1 MVPSGWVPLGSRL
14 SKRCNGASSHARHAG
29 SRIGDFASPS
39 KSDSPTPR
47 DKRANAEMQAHS
59 TTTTLHASRPC
70 TVARALASR
79 SGRLRS
85 DARPA
90 SAIARIVAFAIV
102 CNMPSCRSR
111 GSLRPLRGP
120 ASRSAVAWLPHGLLR
135 RARRFGA
142 LASSSAPRG
151 RGGLSETDSD
161 GMRWQQAGSGS
172 LGARATANAT
182 KQRASRRAA
191 AESAEE
197 PAAKSRERAWS
208 QFKTDHDRLLRPR
221 RRAPRRLAGGRRG
234 ARAEGGRAHEAHAL
248 RLRPRGP
255 RGPAAAAESSTIGSG
270 IASCIRGLFPAR

>member
-102 CNMPSCRSR
+102 CNM
-111 GSLRPLRGP
+111 SLTCLLAGLAGRCARCAAERHDPLPPGFHMAFSDERV
-120 ASRSAVAWLPHGLLR
+120 ASALWRV
-135 RARRFGA
+135 RARRT
-142 LASSSAPRG
+142 RG
-151 RGGLSETDSD
+151 RGGLSKSDSD
-161 GMRWQQAGSGS
+161 GMRWQQVGSGS

-182 KQRASRRAA
+182 RQRCERRGA
-191 AESAEE
+191 AES
-197 PAAKSRERAWS
+197 PAKAQWTP
-208 QFKTDHDRLLRPR
+208 QW
-221 RRAPRRLAGGRRG
+221 
-234 ARAEGGRAHEAHAL
+234 
-248 RLRPRGP
+248 
-255 RGPAAAAESSTIGSG
+255 ESMMMV
-270 IASCIRGLFPAR
+270 PV

>member
-102 CNMPSCRSR
+102 CNMPSQELEVLPLSLCACCRRPRVTIRCRPASTR
-111 GSLRPLRGP
+111 RSLTSASLRRCGEFKRAAQPRRP
-120 ASRSAVAWLPHGLLR
+120 IRNRLR
-135 RARRFGA
+135 RDA
-142 LASSSAPRG
+142 LVAVG
-151 RGGLSETDSD
+151 E
-161 GMRWQQAGSGS
+161 
-172 LGARATANAT
+172 
-182 KQRASRRAA
+182 
-191 AESAEE
+191 
-197 PAAKSRERAWS
+197 
-208 QFKTDHDRLLRPR
+208 
-221 RRAPRRLAGGRRG
+221 RLAG
-234 ARAEGGRAHEAHAL
+234 
-248 RLRPRGP
+248 RP
-255 RGPAAAAESSTIGSG
+255 SG
-270 IASCIRGLFPAR
+270 C

>member
-90 SAIARIVAFAIV
+90 SAIARIVAFATV

-120 ASRSAVAWLPHGLLR
+120 ASRSAVARLPHGGLR
-135 RARRFGA
+135 RARRSSA
-142 LASSSAPRG
+142 VASSSAPRG
-151 RGGLSETDSD
+151 RGGLSESDSD
-161 GMRWQQAGSGS
+161 GMRWRQVGSGS
-172 LGARATANAT
+172 LGARATAEAT
-182 KQRASRRAA
+182 REAAVRAVCGGG
-191 AESAEE
+191 E
-197 PAAKSRERAWS
+197 P
-208 QFKTDHDRLLRPR
+208 RPR
-221 RRAPRRLAGGRRG
+221 Q
-234 ARAEGGRAHEAHAL
+234 
-248 RLRPRGP
+248 GP
-255 RGPAAAAESSTIGSG
+255 RPVASS
-270 IASCIRGLFPAR
+270 

>member
-90 SAIARIVAFAIV
+90 
-102 CNMPSCRSR
+102 MRS
-111 GSLRPLRGP
+111 LVL
-120 ASRSAVAWLPHGLLR
+120 LLR
-135 RARRFGA
+135 HCLQHAFSSAGLAGRCARCAAERHDPLSPGFHTAFSDERAASALWRVRARRT
-142 LASSSAPRG
+142 RG
-151 RGGLSETDSD
+151 RGGLSEPDSD
-161 GMRWQQAGSGS
+161 GMRWRQVGSGS

-182 KQRASRRAA
+182 RQRCERRGGGARRARPKA
-191 AESAEE
+191 SGK
-197 PAAKSRERAWS
+197 KSMRMV
-208 QFKTDHDRLLRPR
+208 
-221 RRAPRRLAGGRRG
+221 
-234 ARAEGGRAHEAHAL
+234 
-248 RLRPRGP
+248 
-255 RGPAAAAESSTIGSG
+255 
-270 IASCIRGLFPAR
+270 

>member
-111 GSLRPLRGP
+111 ERVAAPAARPSVTIRCRL
-120 ASRSAVAWLPHGLLR
+120 ASTWRSPTSASLR
-135 RARRFGA
+135 RAGEF
-142 LASSSAPRG
+142 
-151 RGGLSETDSD
+151 E
-161 GMRWQQAGSGS
+161 
-172 LGARATANAT
+172 RAA
-182 KQRASRRAA
+182 RAA
-191 AESAEE
+191 A
-197 PAAKSRERAWS
+197 AAFPNPTPTGCAGSRLGVARWAR
-208 QFKTDHDRLLRPR
+208 QRLLT
-221 RRAPRRLAGGRRG
+221 RRG
-234 ARAEGGRAHEAHAL
+234 SAASGGGGGGERRGE
-248 RLRPRGP
+248 RRPKASGKR
-255 RGPAAAAESSTIGSG
+255 ESMMV
-270 IASCIRGLFPAR
+270 PV

>member
-90 SAIARIVAFAIV
+90 
-102 CNMPSCRSR
+102 MRS
-111 GSLRPLRGP
+111 LVL
-120 ASRSAVAWLPHGLLR
+120 LLR
-135 RARRFGA
+135 HCLQHAF
-142 LASSSAPRG
+142 SSAGLAGRCARCAAQRHDPRSPG
-151 RGGLSETDSD
+151 FHMAVSD
-161 GMRWQQAGSGS
+161 ERVAPALWRVQA
-172 LGARATANAT
+172 
-182 KQRASRRAA
+182 RRAA
-191 AESAEE
+191 A
-197 PAAKSRERAWS
+197 AA
-208 QFKTDHDRLLRPR
+208 FPNPTPTGC
-221 RRAPRRLAGGRRG
+221 AGGRLG
-234 ARAEGGRAHEAHAL
+234 VARWAPE
-248 RLRPRGP
+248 RLPKRLVRQ
-255 RGPAAAAESSTIGSG
+255 RCEQCAAAESPGQG
-270 IASCIRGLFPAR
+270 RGQGQWQAPELRESMV

>member
-102 CNMPSCRSR
+102 CNMSLTCILA
-111 GSLRPLRGP
+111 GLLLALRPLRGR
-120 ASRSAVAWLPHGLLR
+120 ASRSAVAWLPHGVLR

-142 LASSSAPRG
+142 LASSSAPH
-151 RGGLSETDSD
+151 
-161 GMRWQQAGSGS
+161 
-172 LGARATANAT
+172 ARTRRPFRN
-182 KQRASRRAA
+182 RLRRAA
-191 AESAEE
+191 LAAGWEWLAGRPSDCRSDEAAVRAVCGRRE
-197 PAAKSRERAWS
+197 PGHGQWQIGRAWTS
-208 QFKTDHDRLLRPR
+208 QFETN
-221 RRAPRRLAGGRRG
+221 
-234 ARAEGGRAHEAHAL
+234 
-248 RLRPRGP
+248 
-255 RGPAAAAESSTIGSG
+255 
-270 IASCIRGLFPAR
+270 